1 MHLTKATRFCGLG
14 FLVLMELL
22 NATYNASCTD
32 GKVSVQSA
40 STSGPRKEIE
50 IRHDHD
56 ESAEVS
62 SLKQK
67 AGYKIMEVTVIAS
80 IPSTSTQTSTSSL
93 ITAPPSFFSRAA
105 LAKPQAGFDCNSQID
120 QFKSQASQQNSQQ
133 LSQATQQFSQQI
145 SQISQKASQ
154 SASQAL
160 AAQTSAQIAQSS
172 AQAARSSAQAAAD
185 LANYSLS
192 SIKISAS
199 SAVAAASASASSATV
214 SASAFVSS
222 ALLSASSSVSRA
234 ISSADASASD
244 ARATA
249 TFAVAQ
255 AQATISLTNSQASAS
270 VRSSQVQAITATQAA
285 IAIVGSIIGSSLLSI
300 LLYFLLSRYRKRK
313 QNEIENN
320 DFPVKNYKEPLSI
333 PISERKPIRISYI
346 IPTPPPDAQFS
357 EGGPF
362 SRDKFWSLR
371 TSKTL
376 KNADERSMDVPLTFA
391 GETEQS
397 VSEPTP
403 RPSLGGAKRTLVYD
417 ADFPDQP
424 PKFDDGEELGDF
436 GHEKNKGGVG
446 KKASIGKAI

>member
-1 MHLTKATRFCGLG
+1 
-14 FLVLMELL
+14 MELL
-22 NATYNASCTD
+22 NDTYNASCTD
-32 GKVSVQSA
+32 GKVSVRSA
-40 STSGPRKEIE
+40 PKSGPRKEIE
-50 IRHDHD
+50 IRHEHD

-62 SLKQK
+62 SLKRK
-67 AGYKIMEVTVIAS
+67 AEREIMEVTVITS
-80 IPSTSTQTSTSSL
+80 IPSTSTQASTSSL
-93 ITAPPSFFSRAA
+93 ITSPPSLFNRAA
-105 LAKPQAGFDCNSQID
+105 LAEPQAGLDCNSQIE

-133 LSQATQQFSQQI
+133 LSQATQQFSQQV

-154 SASQAL
+154 SVSQAL
-160 AAQTSAQIAQSS
+160 AVQTSAQIAQSS

-185 LANYSLS
+185 VANSSLS

-199 SAVAAASASASSATV
+199 SAVAAASASASSAAMSAAM
-214 SASAFVSS
+214 SASAFVFS
-222 ALLSASSSVSRA
+222 ALLSASSSASVA
-234 ISSADASASD
+234 ISSADASASA

-249 TFAVAQ
+249 TFAIAQ

-313 QNEIENN
+313 QNEVENDN
-320 DFPVKNYKEPLSI
+320 FPVKNYKEPLTL

-346 IPTPPPDAQFS
+346 IPTPPPDARFP

-362 SRDKFWSLR
+362 SLDKFWSMRRSR
-371 TSKTL
+371 TM
-376 KNADERSMDVPLTFA
+376 KNADERSMDVPLAFA
-391 GETEQS
+391 GEPEQS
-397 VSEPTP
+397 ASESTP
-403 RPSLGGAKRTLVYD
+403 RPSLGGAKRALVYD

-436 GHEKNKGGVG
+436 GGGEKKGGLVGLGGVG
-446 KKASIGKAI
+446 KKASIGKAF

>member
-1 MHLTKATRFCGLG
+1 ME
-14 FLVLMELL
+14 FL
-22 NATYNASCTD
+22 NDTYNASFTD
-32 GKVSVQSA
+32 GKVSVRSA
-40 STSGPRKEIE
+40 PTSGPRNEIE

-62 SLKQK
+62 SIKRK
-67 AGYKIMEVTVIAS
+67 AGHKIMELTVITS
-80 IPSTSTQTSTSSL
+80 VPSTTTQTSTGSL
-93 ITAPPSFFSRAA
+93 ITAPPSLFNRAA
-105 LAKPQAGFDCNSQID
+105 LAEPQAGFDCNSQID

-133 LSQATQQFSQQI
+133 LSQATQQFSQQV

-154 SASQAL
+154 SVSQAL

-185 LANYSLS
+185 LANSSLS

-199 SAVAAASASASSATV
+199 SAVAAASASASSAAM
-214 SASAFVSS
+214 SASAVVSS
-222 ALLSASSSVSRA
+222 ALLSASSSVSVA
-234 ISSADASASD
+234 ISSADASASA

-249 TFAVAQ
+249 TFAIAQ

-320 DFPVKNYKEPLSI
+320 DFPVKNYKEPLAL
-333 PISERKPIRISYI
+333 PVSERKPIRISYI
-346 IPTPPPDAQFS
+346 IPTPPPDARFP

-362 SRDKFWSLR
+362 SRDKFWSMR

-376 KNADERSMDVPLTFA
+376 KNLDERSMDVPLAFA
-391 GETEQS
+391 GEPEQS
-397 VSEPTP
+397 TSESTS

-417 ADFPDQP
+417 TDFPDQP
-424 PKFDDGEELGDF
+424 PKFDDGEELGNF
-436 GHEKNKGGVG
+436 GDGEKKGGVLG
-446 KKASIGKAI
+446 LGGARKKGSIGKAI

>member
-1 MHLTKATRFCGLG
+1 
-14 FLVLMELL
+14 MELL
-22 NATYNASCTD
+22 EDTYEASCTD
-32 GKVSVQSA
+32 GKVSVRSA
-40 STSGPRKEIE
+40 PTLRPRKEVE
-50 IRHDHD
+50 VRQDHD

-62 SLKQK
+62 SFKRK
-67 AGYKIMEVTVIAS
+67 TVREIMEVTVITS
-80 IPSTSTQTSTSSL
+80 IPSTSTQTSTSPL
-93 ITAPPSFFSRAA
+93 ITSPPSLFNRAA
-105 LAKPQAGFDCNSQID
+105 LAEPQAGVDCNSQID

-133 LSQATQQFSQQI
+133 LSQATQQFSQQV

-154 SASQAL
+154 SVSQAL

-185 LANYSLS
+185 VANSSLS

-199 SAVAAASASASSATV
+199 SAVAAASASASSAAM

-222 ALLSASSSVSRA
+222 ALLSASSSASVA
-234 ISSADASASD
+234 ISSADASASA

-249 TFAVAQ
+249 TFAIAQ

-285 IAIVGSIIGSSLLSI
+285 IAIVGSMIGSSLLSI

-313 QNEIENN
+313 QNEVENDN
-320 DFPVKNYKEPLSI
+320 FPVKNYKEPLTL

-346 IPTPPPDAQFS
+346 IPTPPPDARFP
-357 EGGPF
+357 EGAPF
-362 SRDKFWSLR
+362 SRDKFWSMR
-371 TSKTL
+371 RSRTL
-376 KNADERSMDVPLTFA
+376 KNADETSMDVPLAFA
-391 GETEQS
+391 GELQQS
-397 VSEPTP
+397 ASKSTP
-403 RPSLGGAKRTLVYD
+403 RPSLGGAKRALVYD

-436 GHEKNKGGVG
+436 RDGEKKGGLVELGGVG
-446 KKASIGKAI
+446 KKASIGKAF